1 MPAYHVTVSHALDQT
16 TARARV
22 DGFLESV
29 QRDLP
34 THVSDV
40 SGAWEGNRLNYR
52 LSVSGLGISGT
63 LAVEENRVEV
73 SGPLP
78 LAAMFFRGQIERTI
92 HDDLTRLLS

>member
-1 MPAYHVTVSHALDQT
+1 MPSYRVAVSHALDQT
-16 TARARV
+16 TARERV

-34 THVSDV
+34 AHVSDI
-40 SGAWEGNRLNYR
+40 SGAWEGNRLSYR
-52 LSVSGLGISGT
+52 LTVSGLGISGT
-63 LAVEENRVEV
+63 LVVEESQVEV

-92 HDDLTRLLS
+92 HADLTRLLS